1 MPPASPRPPRRVRT
15 ALVLTAA
22 AALVLPLLIGGF
34 ARQEAAAQRVPQEGA
49 HLLTQVLERVR
60 LFAVDSVSSEALY
73 EKAARGL
80 LAGIGD
86 PYAALFS
93 PQELATFSREE
104 IGNDYAGLGV
114 LIEDQ
119 AGVATVTQVFPHTP
133 AAEGGVQTGD
143 RIVRVDT
150 VATPGKA
157 LEEVSNL
164 LLGRAG
170 TEVTVA
176 FQRAGVPE
184 PITSRFTRALVHIP
198 AVPYALV
205 LDGGVGY
212 LPLQRFN
219 ASAAAEVAAALVRLE
234 REGARSFVVD
244 VRGNTGGDMDQSLA
258 ISELFLDEGREL
270 ASLRWRGDS
279 VDRYV
284 ARRPALVPD
293 APVVVLT
300 DGASASASEIVA
312 GSLQDHDRA
321 LVVGTPSYGKGLV
334 QSLYPLSGGW
344 ALKLTTA
351 RWYTP
356 SGRSIQ
362 RERLADGRPVP
373 MPDSA
378 RPAFRST
385 GGRVVLGGG
394 GITPDV
400 AVRPDTLA
408 TVEQEF
414 LRALAPRSAE
424 SRAAL
429 YDLAREL
436 RDEVGPDF
444 TVQPA
449 WRDAYR
455 RRLEAAGV
463 ALAPGL
469 YERATSVVD
478 QLIEQRVAGLAFGD
492 SAAFRRWVPRDA
504 QLQRAIALLRQAQD
518 QKALIAAVERKRER
532 A

>member
-1 MPPASPRPPRRVRT
+1 MTPRPPRGIRP
-15 ALVLTAA
+15 LVVAGATAA
-22 AALVLPLLIGGF
+22 LLLPLSIGAF
-34 ARQEAAAQRVPQEGA
+34 AQPATEAEPDGSRLFA
-49 HLLTQVLERVR
+49 QVLERVGF
-60 LFAVDSVSSEALY
+60 FAVDSVPREELY
-73 EKAARGL
+73 ERAARGL
-80 LAGIGD
+80 LAEIGD

-93 PQELATFSREE
+93 PAELATFTREE

-114 LIEDQ
+114 QIEDQ
-119 AGVATVTQVFPHTP
+119 QGVATVTQVFPHTP

-150 VATPGKA
+150 TATPGKP

-164 LLGRAG
+164 LLGKPGTPVTVTFNRAG
-170 TEVTVA
+170 IA
-176 FQRAGVPE
+176 Q
-184 PITSRFTRALVHIP
+184 PITTRFARALVHIP

-219 ASAAAEVAAALVRLE
+219 ASAAAEVAAALVRLQ

-258 ISELFLDEGREL
+258 ISELFLRQGQEL

-279 VDRYV
+279 VDRYR
-284 ARRPALVPD
+284 ARRPALVPE

-300 DGASASASEIVA
+300 DNSTASASEIVA

-334 QSLYPLSGGW
+334 QSLYPLDGGW

-362 RERLADGRPVP
+362 RERTADGRPVP
-373 MPDSA
+373 MADSA
-378 RPAFRST
+378 RPVYKSD
-385 GGRVVLGGG
+385 GGRRVLGGG

-400 AVRPDTLA
+400 AVRPDTLS

-414 LRALAPRSAE
+414 LRALGPKAAASN
-424 SRAAL
+424 AAL

-436 RDEVGPDF
+436 RGQLRADF
-444 TVQPA
+444 AVQPA
-449 WRDAYR
+449 WRADYR
-455 RRLEAAGV
+455 RRLDAIGVSLRPGQFEA
-463 ALAPGL
+463 
-469 YERATSVVD
+469 ATSVVD
-478 QLIEQRVAGLAFGD
+478 QMIEQRVASLAFGD
-492 SAAFRRWVPRDA
+492 SSAFRRWAPQDA
-504 QLQRAIALLRQAQD
+504 QLQRAITLLRRAPSQAALL
-518 QKALIAAVERKRER
+518 ALAVASKGEKS
-532 A
+532 

>member
-1 MPPASPRPPRRVRT
+1 MPPRPVRRIRPAIVAGAAT
-15 ALVLTAA
+15 VLA
-22 AALVLPLLIGGF
+22 LPLAIGGF
-34 ARQEAAAQRVPQEGA
+34 AQAPTGQPPAESRLFA
-49 HLLTQVLERVR
+49 QVLERVG
-60 LFAVDSVSSEALY
+60 LFAVDSVSRTDLY

-80 LAGIGD
+80 VAQLGD
-86 PYAALFS
+86 PYASLLS
-93 PQELATFSREE
+93 PAELATFTREE

-114 LIEDQ
+114 QIEDQ

-133 AAEGGVQTGD
+133 AAEGGVLAGD

-150 VATPGKA
+150 TATPGKP

-164 LLGRAG
+164 LLGKPG
-170 TEVTVA
+170 TPVTVT
-176 FQRAGVPE
+176 FNRAGVPQ

-212 LPLQRFN
+212 VPLQRFN
-219 ASAAAEVAAALVRLE
+219 ASAAAEVASALVRLG

-258 ISELFLDEGREL
+258 ISELFLKQGQEL

-279 VDRYV
+279 TDRYA

-300 DGASASASEIVA
+300 DGSTASASEIVA

-321 LVVGTPSYGKGLV
+321 LVIGTPSYGKGLV
-334 QSLYPLSGGW
+334 QSLYPLDGGW

-351 RWYTP
+351 KWYTP

-373 MPDSA
+373 LADSA
-378 RPAFRST
+378 RPVFKSD
-385 GGRVVLGGG
+385 GGRPVLGGG

-400 AVRPDTLA
+400 AVRPETLSTA
-408 TVEQEF
+408 EQEF
-414 LRALAPRSAE
+414 LRALGPKAAASN
-424 SRAAL
+424 AAL

-436 RDEVGPDF
+436 RSQVRPDF
-444 TVQPA
+444 AVQPA
-449 WRDAYR
+449 WREDYR
-455 RRLEAAGV
+455 RRLDTIGV
-463 ALAPGL
+463 ALRPGQFD
-469 YERATSVVD
+469 AAASIVD
-478 QLIEQRVAGLAFGD
+478 QLIEQRVASLAFGD
-492 SAAFRRWVPRDA
+492 SAAFRRYAPQDA
-504 QLQRAIALLRQAQD
+504 QLQRAVALLKQAPSQ
-518 QKALIAAVERKRER
+518 AELLAVAER
-532 A
+532 AKAERS